1 MGADLGGKKVL
12 VTGASSGIGLATVE
26 TFARRGATV
35 ALNYIPDDPRGAS
48 ETIDRL
54 SARQRRR
61 TRFCGHRMDTELAE
75 TGETRR
81 CRPRRSETFL
91 HAAGHSGCNC
101 LLVRGNVDDYWP
113 DRCRRWRSLTLKLHL
128 GTRPMQRFGA
138 LSVRG
143 RCRIC

>member
-54 SARQRRR
+54 
-61 TRFCGHRMDTELAE
+61 
-75 TGETRR
+75 
-81 CRPRRSETFL
+81 
-91 HAAGHSGCNC
+91 
-101 LLVRGNVDDYWP
+101 
-113 DRCRRWRSLTLKLHL
+113 TLKLHL

-143 RCRIC
+143 RCRICYQSGSRNPRPPDALAFWRDILRRLLPRVSPVKPTSAPLRF